1 MQSKRRQG
9 SRVAKRPGRA
19 RLMIDGRPLAT
30 VHGIRTRTWRDP
42 YHFLLTVSWPVFLTL
57 AFVAY
62 LAVNAGFALLYALDL
77 QGITNA
83 RPGSFW
89 DAFFFSVQTSG
100 TIGYGVLAPH
110 SFYVNVITAI
120 ESFFGL
126 VGFALLT
133 GIIFARFA
141 KPTAR
146 ILFSRPAVVSEFEG
160 VPTLMIRA
168 ANERGN
174 QILEAE
180 VSLNLVHNTR
190 TKEGASIRRFEE
202 LGVLR
207 SRSPLFALS
216 WTVLHPIDDNSP
228 LHGLDAAELQ
238 RRSAELAVTISGID
252 QVFAQKIYARH
263 SYAARDILWNHR
275 FADILCL
282 QSDGTRIVDY
292 GRFHDVEP
300 VEAPSSPV
308 GK

>member
-1 MQSKRRQG
+1 MQPKRRQK
-9 SRVAKRPGRA
+9 SRSVKRSGRA
-19 RLMIDGRPLAT
+19 RLVIDGRPLAT
-30 VHGIRTRTWRDP
+30 VQGIKTKTWRDP

-57 AFVAY
+57 AGIAY
-62 LAVNAGFALLYALDL
+62 FAINAGFALLYALDL

-83 RPGSFW
+83 NPGSFW

-100 TIGYGVLAPH
+100 TIGYGVLAPR

-133 GIIFARFA
+133 GLIFARFA

-146 ILFSRPAVVSEFEG
+146 ILFSRPAVVTEFEG
-160 VPTLMIRA
+160 VPTLMFRA

-180 VSLNLVHNTR
+180 VSLNLVRNTR

-207 SRSPLFALS
+207 SRSPVFALS
-216 WTVLHPIDDNSP
+216 WTVMHPIDGNSP
-228 LHGLDAAELQ
+228 LRGLDAAELQ
-238 RRSAELAVTISGID
+238 RQSAELAVTISGTD
-252 QVFAQKIYARH
+252 QVFTQKIYARH
-263 SYAARDILWNHR
+263 SYAASDILWDYQ
-275 FADILCL
+275 FVDILFM
-282 QSDGTRIVDY
+282 QPDGTRIVDY
-292 GRFHDVEP
+292 DRFHDVQP
-300 VEAPSSPV
+300 VEAPSAPE
-308 GK
+308 K

>member
-9 SRVAKRPGRA
+9 SRAGKRPGRA

-57 AFVAY
+57 AGITYFVI
-62 LAVNAGFALLYALDL
+62 NAAFALLYALDL

-83 RPGSFW
+83 NPGSFW

-100 TIGYGVLAPH
+100 TIGYGVLAPR

-120 ESFFGL
+120 ESFSGL
-126 VGFALLT
+126 VGFALLA
-133 GIIFARFA
+133 GLIFARFA

-146 ILFSRPAVVSEFEG
+146 ILFSRPAVVSEFDG
-160 VPTLMIRA
+160 VPTLMFRA

-180 VSLNLVHNTR
+180 VSLSLVRNTI

-216 WTVLHPIDDNSP
+216 WTVMHPIDGNSP
-228 LHGLDAAELQ
+228 LRGLDAAELQ
-238 RRSAELAVTISGID
+238 RQSAELAVTISGID

-263 SYAARDILWNHR
+263 TYAASDILWDYQ
-275 FADILCL
+275 FADILFM
-282 QSDGTRIVDY
+282 QPDGTRIVDY
-292 GRFHDVEP
+292 GRFHDVLA
-300 VEAPSSPV
+300 VETP
-308 GK
+308 